1 MKRGRSRKQ
10 RVTMDRLLAHNCP
23 LIGAKVWLLE
33 RLEPLTTVVGV
44 AYYILTQSFSA
55 FLMLRTY

>member
-33 RLEPLTTVVGV
+33 RLEPLT
-44 AYYILTQSFSA
+44 
-55 FLMLRTY
+55 